1 MKILLFGFG
10 VLFVTLFIGFSD
22 KGNLA
27 NAGDCS
33 SISDSDDRHHCKAVE
48 SKSASNCDYIGTS
61 DKRAYCRGV
70 VNKQSSECDSVS
82 DSVIRG
88 KCRRESK

>member
-27 NAGDCS
+27 NAGDCG
-33 SISDSDDRHHCKAVE
+33 SISNSDDKYHCKAVE
-48 SKSASNCDYIGTS
+48 SNRASGCDYIGNS
-61 DKRAYCRGV
+61 DKQRYCRGV
-70 VNKQSSECDSVS
+70 VNKQSSECDAVS

>member
-33 SISDSDDRHHCKAVE
+33 SISDYDDQYHCKAVK
-48 SKSASNCDYIGTS
+48 SKSSSGCANIRNS
-61 DKRAYCRGV
+61 DKQRYCRGV
-70 VNKQSSECDSVS
+70 INKQSSECDSVS